1 MERKKRIIAMGFF
14 DGVHRGHQALLELTK
29 KRAYELGVVPAIITF
44 DTPPKY
50 TVTGK
55 APPLINTP
63 YDRAEIVKQYTG
75 IDDIIFLHFDERLMR
90 MHWDLFLDWMIDD
103 FDACGF
109 VAGYNFKFGYQGDGN
124 SEKLMQK
131 SRQAG
136 VSCDIVPRVELGGT
150 RISSSLIRKLIIEG
164 QMKKAVQLLGHP
176 HILTETVRYGY
187 RFGRKLGFPTVN
199 MKIPDGVICPRNGV
213 YAAKVM
219 IPGEG
224 THLAVTNVGVRPTV
238 GGTDDVSVES
248 HILDYNG
255 DLYGRRLTVEF
266 YEHLRDEIKFN
277 ETDELKSQIARD
289 AAKTRELLS

>member
-1 MERKKRIIAMGFF
+1 M
-14 DGVHRGHQALLELTK
+14 
-29 KRAYELGVVPAIITF
+29 
-44 DTPPKY
+44 
-50 TVTGK
+50 
-55 APPLINTP
+55 
-63 YDRAEIVKQYTG
+63 
-75 IDDIIFLHFDERLMR
+75 
-90 MHWDLFLDWMIDD
+90 
-103 FDACGF
+103 
-109 VAGYNFKFGYQGDGN
+109 
-124 SEKLMQK
+124 
-131 SRQAG
+131 
-136 VSCDIVPRVELGGT
+136 
-150 RISSSLIRKLIIEG
+150 
-164 QMKKAVQLLGHP
+164 QLLGHP